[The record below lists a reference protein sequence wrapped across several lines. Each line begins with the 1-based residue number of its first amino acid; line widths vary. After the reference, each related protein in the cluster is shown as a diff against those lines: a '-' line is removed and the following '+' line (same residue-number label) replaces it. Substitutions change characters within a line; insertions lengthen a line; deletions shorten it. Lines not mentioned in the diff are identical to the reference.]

1 MIPES
6 GQRFGPYEILGRLG
20 SGGMGLV
27 FRAWDERLHREV
39 AVKLLHE
46 SYKMPGMRERFLQ
59 EARAASALNHPNICT
74 VFDIGAQD
82 GTPYLVMELLEG
94 ETVRSRIERGALS
107 SEEIVR
113 YALEISDALAAA
125 NTKGI
130 VHRDI
135 KPANIFLVKMPNGK
149 SQAKVLDF
157 GLAKIGLEERGG
169 WESRTLDMTLSGATV
184 GTVAYMSPEQA
195 RGESLDTRSD
205 LFSLGVVL
213 YEMATRRVPFE
224 GTTSALMFVQLLNHT
239 PDSVRTWNESIPRE
253 LERIIFKLMT
263 KARTERFQTTTEL
276 QEALTKVGG
285 KLGRSGWLHKGVIS
299 AVPLVRASD
308 PVSPHKGPKRKSESG
323 RNGRPDGRLPRMQ
336 AKASSGNNRP
346 ILAALAAIKDL
357 GGSLEGSRSV
367 QAGALMFENEHAQS
381 QLRSTYGV
389 ATRGDSSEEVADE
402 LDSVALTAA
411 SLRTGESGPVRAR
424 SGFVRSADGLE
435 NRIGPVLPPEWAGS
449 DDGSL
454 ADLVAE
460 QMKRARL
467 RTAIAVAVILGVA
480 AGFSLLIG
488 RGLFRP
494 MVLKQRDRLLLT
506 VIQNKTGDQTL
517 DGTVI
522 QGLEMALHQSKTLN
536 VLGGDAYRAGLTQIE
551 TESSEALTTVPV
563 QSVAQKVGARVYLYG
578 EIVGSEAPYTI
589 SVDVLK
595 ADSNDKVASL
605 DVTAASREEIPGAI
619 GRLALAV
626 RKEISEDSKADV
638 QRDTPFVDDVSG
650 NLDALH
656 AYSIGMTAE
665 QSGRVVDALKAY
677 REAVGFDPKFVQA
690 QMRLAWLYREEKA
703 EVASANAAGL
713 ARGAAVRASD
723 AVKLMAQFCFE
734 INGSGDLTHA
744 TRTIHE
750 YVMRYPLSADGQK
763 GLALMLRTQEL
774 FQEALQATQKGY
786 EEDPFDGEIY
796 LERERNL
803 MAMNRYGS
811 VLELGSQAEH
821 TGVAQSTNTL
831 TAAHLNGRDD
841 LVTAQVKEL
850 EDALALP
857 AVAARTRVTY
867 ANLNDYALF
876 LDNSGRRAKAVELW
890 RMAAARAGEENQ
902 LLGTQASFLAQ
913 GAVDQA
919 LAENCTVALAMAE
932 DVKGLQKGPIA
943 TFNAGMAAA
952 LCGDQ
957 PYAVKTALTL
967 QQDFPRN
974 TVAIKDYIPELQ
986 AAAEIGINEPEK
998 ALPSLTTHAQDDQ
1011 SLLAAYLRGMAHAA
1025 LGQALPATIE
1035 FESVLARR
1043 GEASIQEGDVYPMAE
1058 IGVARAYRSSRN
1070 QVESAEAYGRF
1081 LGLWKD
1087 ANQKDFLVT
1096 EALARNK

>member
-1 MIPES
+1 
-6 GQRFGPYEILGRLG
+6 
-20 SGGMGLV
+20 MGLV
-27 FRAWDERLHREV
+27 FRAWDERLHRQV

-125 NTKGI
+125 STKGI

-224 GTTSALMFVQLLNHT
+224 GTTSALMFVQLLSHT

-253 LERIIFKLMT
+253 LERVIFKLMA
-263 KARTERFQTTTEL
+263 KDRTERFQTTEEL
-276 QEALTKVGG
+276 QEALTKVSG
-285 KLGRSGWLHKGVIS
+285 KLGRSGWLHKGSMS
-299 AVPLVRASD
+299 AVPLVRAND

-323 RNGRPDGRLPRMQ
+323 RGGILDGRLPRIQ
-336 AKASSGNNRP
+336 AKASSDNNRP
-346 ILAALAAIKDL
+346 VQTALAAQKDL
-357 GGSLEGSRSV
+357 GGVLEATHSV
-367 QAGALMFENEHAQS
+367 QAGALVFEDEHPQS
-381 QLRSTYGV
+381 QLRSAYGV
-389 ATRGDSSEEVADE
+389 VTRGGSSEDAADQE
-402 LDSVALTAA
+402 IDRVALTAA
-411 SLRTGESGPVRAR
+411 SLRSGKPVPVGPR
-424 SGFVRSADGLE
+424 SGLTHTE
-435 NRIGPVLPPEWAGS
+435 NGVEDLIGPVLPEWSRSEDESFAE
-449 DDGSL
+449 
-454 ADLVAE
+454 LVAE
-460 QMKRARL
+460 QTKRARV
-467 RTAIAVAVILGVA
+467 RTAIAVVVILGVA
-480 AGFSLLIG
+480 AGSFLLIG
-488 RGLFRP
+488 RGMFRP
-494 MVLKQRDRLLLT
+494 MVLKQSDRLLLT

-517 DGTVI
+517 DGTVM

-536 VLGGDAYRAGLTQIE
+536 VLGGDAYRAGLTQLE
-551 TESSEALTTVPV
+551 TESSGTLTTVPV

-578 EIVGSEAPYTI
+578 EILGSEAPYSI

-595 ADSNDKVASL
+595 TDSNDKVASL
-605 DVTAASREEIPGAI
+605 DVAAASREEIPAAI

-638 QRDTPFVDDVSG
+638 QRYVPFVDDASG

-656 AYSIGMTAE
+656 AYFIGATEE
-665 QSGRVVDALKAY
+665 QSGRIVDALKAY
-677 REAVGFDPKFVQA
+677 QEAVGFDPKFVQA

-703 EVASANAAGL
+703 EVSSANAAGL
-713 ARGAAVRASD
+713 ARGSAAHASD
-723 AVKLMAQFCFE
+723 AVKLLAQFCFE

-744 TRTIHE
+744 ARTIHE
-750 YVMRYPLSADGQK
+750 YMMRYPLSADGQK
-763 GLALMLRTQEL
+763 GLALTLRTQEL
-774 FQEALQATQKGY
+774 FPDALQAAQKGY
-786 EEDPFDGEIY
+786 EENPFDGDIY
-796 LERERNL
+796 VERERDL
-803 MAMNRYGS
+803 LGMNRYGS
-811 VLELGSQAEH
+811 VLALDSQAEH
-821 TGVAQSTNTL
+821 AGIARNANILS
-831 TAAHLNGRDD
+831 AAHLNGRED
-841 LVTAQVKEL
+841 LVTAQVREL
-850 EDALALP
+850 EDAIALP
-857 AVAARTRVTY
+857 TGSHRTQVTY
-867 ANLNDYALF
+867 ANLNDYAVF
-876 LDNSGRRAKAVELW
+876 LDNTGRRAKATELW
-890 RMAAARAGEENQ
+890 RMASARAGDESQ

-913 GAVDQA
+913 GALDQA
-919 LAENCTVALAMAE
+919 LAENCTVTLAMVE

-957 PYAVKTALTL
+957 PYAVKAALTL
-967 QQDFPRN
+967 QQNFPRN
-974 TVAIKDYIPELQ
+974 TMAIQDYISELQ

-998 ALPSLTTHAQDDQ
+998 ALPSLNTRAEDDR

-1035 FESVLARR
+1035 FESVLSRQ
-1043 GEASIQEGDVYPMAE
+1043 GEASMQQGDVYPMAE
-1058 IGVARAYRSSRN
+1058 IGVARAYRSNRN
-1070 QVESAEAYGRF
+1070 QVESAEAYHRF

-1087 ANQKDFLVT
+1087 ADQKDLLVT
-1096 EALARNK
+1096 ESLARNK